1 MTMAK
6 KNSYEAYIE
15 ELEGIIAE
23 IENAEIPID
32 ELTNKVKR
40 AAELIKVCQA
50 TLQKT
55 EDEVNEIIASL
66 DGKG

>member
-6 KNSYEAYIE
+6 KKSYEAYIE
-15 ELEGIIAE
+15 ELESIIAE

-66 DGKG
+66 DGKE